1 MDTPLNLQA
10 AALLKKSI
18 QAAQAAGHLP
28 EFEIPA
34 IKIDRPKFREQG
46 DYASGVSLALT
57 RLAKMAPLQIADV
70 LVRHLPPSDF
80 VGRVE
85 VVKPGFINLFLAPEW
100 MKKEVS
106 HILAAGQNHGRVN
119 IGQGER
125 VQVEFVSANPTGPLT
140 IGSARNAVYGDTLAR
155 VYEAAGYSVQREYY
169 VNDLGSKVRKMGRTL
184 FTHYAGA
191 LGRDVPMPDEFYPGI
206 FLENLGKQAAEEYG
220 NAFLE
225 KPERDAVHQLGEIG
239 IQRTL
244 TAIEDSLKAANVR
257 IDNWFSERSLY
268 ESGTF
273 DKVFG
278 MLQEKGYIF
287 EKDNATWFRCSDFG
301 LEQDAVLIRSA
312 QIIPEPDARPTYLA
326 SDIAYVW
333 NKLVERGFQKAV
345 YVWGAD
351 HQGDKPRLLAAAQA
365 LGLDPARVE
374 IILYQLVTLLRDGQ
388 EVRMSKSSGEYVTMN
403 DVVREVG
410 ADALRFML
418 ISSSHDQHI
427 NFDLDLVLKQSSE
440 NPVYYVQYAHAR
452 ICSILRKAEEEGY
465 QVGTGDDFER
475 LQDPAELELIK
486 KMVQMPEIISQAAR
500 DFSPHYLPHYA
511 QDLAA
516 TFHLFYRD
524 CRVID
529 AEQPELSRARLGL
542 VAAARIALAN
552 TLDLMG
558 MTAPERM

>member
-1 MDTPLNLQA
+1 MDIPLNLQV
-10 AALLKKSI
+10 AALLK
-18 QAAQAAGHLP
+18 QAVEAAQAAGDLP
-28 EFEIPA
+28 QFEIPA
-34 IKIDRPKFREQG
+34 VKVDRPKFKEQG
-46 DYASGVSLALT
+46 DYASGVSLTLT
-57 RLAKMAPLQIADV
+57 RPAKMAPLQIADI
-70 LVRHLPPSDF
+70 LVRHLPQSDF
-80 VGRVE
+80 VGKVE
-85 VVKPGFINLFLAPEW
+85 VVKPGFINLFLAPDW
-100 MKKEVS
+100 LKKEVAE
-106 HILAAGQNHGRVN
+106 IIAADKRHGWVN

-155 VYEAAGYSVQREYY
+155 IYEAAGYEVQREYY

-184 FTHYAGA
+184 LTHYAKQ
-191 LGRDVPMPDEFYPGI
+191 LGRDIPMPEEHYPGI
-206 FLENLGKQAAEEYG
+206 FLEELGNEIAIQYG
-220 NAFLE
+220 QVYLE
-225 KPERDAVHQLGEIG
+225 KPEKEALHELGEIG
-239 IQRTL
+239 IRRTL
-244 TAIEDSLKAANVR
+244 QAIEESLAEAHIR
-257 IDNWFSERSLY
+257 FDGWFSERSLY
-268 ESGTF
+268 ESGKF

-278 MLQEKGYIF
+278 MLQEKGYIY

-301 LEQDAVLIRSA
+301 LEQDAVVIRSA
-312 QIIPEPDARPTYLA
+312 QVIAEPDARPTYLA

-333 NKLVERGFQKAV
+333 DKVVDRGFKKAI

-351 HQGDKPRLLAAAQA
+351 HQGDKPRLIAAMKA

-374 IILYQLVTLLRDGQ
+374 IILYQLVTLLRNGQ

-465 QVGTGDDFER
+465 QIGTAGDFDK
-475 LQDPAELELIK
+475 LYDPSELELIK
-486 KMVQMPEIISQAAR
+486 KMVQLPEIISQAAR
-500 DFSPHYLPHYA
+500 DYSPHYLPHYA

-516 TFHLFYRD
+516 TFHAFYRD

-542 VAAARIALAN
+542 VDAARIALAN

-558 MTAPERM
+558 MTAPEKM